1 MIAGHPN
8 FLVRD
13 SSDNSISIITIVI
26 ELLYGDENKFH
37 YLAVIIPFYAILY
50 NCMERSN
57 ANLSSFKET
66 YVHMQWLTV

>member
-13 SSDNSISIITIVI
+13 SSDNSISMITIVI

-37 YLAVIIPFYAILY
+37 YLAVIILFYAILY

-57 ANLSSFKET
+57 TNRSSVKET
-66 YVHMQWLTV
+66 